1 MKEGDIIVNP
11 WVPKYFNGRL
21 NPNYATIYIGENYGI
36 DYNGL
41 KCAWADKVYMQNE
54 EAKTPWKVI
63 GHIDIKEIIAKAIKD
78 AVRKD
83 GETWG

>member
-21 NPNYATIYIGENYGI
+21 NPNYATIYIGENYSI

-41 KCAWADKVYMQNE
+41 KLWVGKVYKQDE

-63 GHIDIKEIIAKAIKD
+63 GHIDIKGIISKAIKD
-78 AVRKD
+78 AVGKD
-83 GETWG
+83 GEV